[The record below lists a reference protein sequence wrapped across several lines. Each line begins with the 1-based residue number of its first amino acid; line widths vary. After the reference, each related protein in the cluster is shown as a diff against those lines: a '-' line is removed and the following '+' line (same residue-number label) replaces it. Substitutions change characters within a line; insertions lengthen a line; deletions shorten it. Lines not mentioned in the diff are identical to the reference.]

1 MLLPDVVVELLLLIL
16 DVFYDDVVDAVV
28 YSPSV
33 DLLVVHLDVVVHDDQ
48 LVVILDVNL
57 FDVYL
62 LLFLHDAADVDL
74 VVLLND
80 VSDVLCFEPIL
91 FADHADVLDACCIS
105 MFDGLLNDFAVCIS
119 DVVDATAM
127 F

>member
-1 MLLPDVVVELLLLIL
+1 MI
-16 DVFYDDVVDAVV
+16 FYDDVVDAVV
-28 YSPSV
+28 YSSSV

-48 LVVILDVNL
+48 LIDDELLMLILDVNL

-62 LLFLHDAADVDL
+62 LLFLLDAADVVL

-80 VSDVLCFEPIL
+80 VFDVLCFESIL

-105 MFDGLLNDFAVCIS
+105 MFDGLLSSLAVCIS
-119 DVVDATAM
+119 DVDAAAM